1 MKVNAIVQARCGST
15 RLPEKVFALI
25 DGKPLIWHVVMRLK
39 QAKKVDEII
48 IATTD
53 NARDGVIETWC
64 RENNVLCFRGNEDDV
79 LNRYYEASRH
89 FPSDVVV
96 RITADDPFKE
106 PKVIDEV
113 IDTLLDGD
121 YDLVTNNFPPS
132 FPEGLDCEAFYFKVL
147 EEMEKKSE
155 DSFEREHVTQ
165 YVYRNPDKYKIGNVA
180 CEKQLSHYRW
190 TIDNIEDF
198 QMVNAIYEKR
208 HGQGT
213 LLMEEILDIIEKNP
227 EISDINATVKRSDMY
242 K

>member
-53 NARDGVIETWC
+53 NARDDVIETWC
-64 RENNVLCFRGNEDDV
+64 RENNVLCFRGSEDDV

-190 TIDNIEDF
+190 TIDNMEDL
-198 QMVNAIYEKR
+198 QMVNTIYEKR

-227 EISDINATVKRSDMY
+227 EISDINAMVKRSDMY

>member
-53 NARDGVIETWC
+53 NARDDVIETWC

-106 PKVIDEV
+106 PEVIDEV

-190 TIDNIEDF
+190 TIDNIEDL

>member
-53 NARDGVIETWC
+53 NARDDVIETWC

-106 PKVIDEV
+106 PEVIDEV

-132 FPEGLDCEAFYFKVL
+132 FPEVLDCEAFYFKVL

-190 TIDNIEDF
+190 TIDNIEDL

>member
-53 NARDGVIETWC
+53 NARDDVIETWC

-190 TIDNIEDF
+190 TIDNIEDL

-213 LLMEEILDIIEKNP
+213 LLMEEILHQCLL
-227 EISDINATVKRSDMY
+227 T
-242 K
+242 